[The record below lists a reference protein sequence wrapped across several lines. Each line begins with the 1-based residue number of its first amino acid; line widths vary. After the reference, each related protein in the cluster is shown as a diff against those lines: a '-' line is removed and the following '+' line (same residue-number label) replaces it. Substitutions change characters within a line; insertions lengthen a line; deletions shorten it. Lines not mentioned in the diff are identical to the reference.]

1 MATFRLRR
9 FSNPEV
15 LRAIAPRRLIAF
27 LQPHRT
33 FFEARG
39 LVFPRAP
46 SAGPID
52 YEALVGLFMDPGA
65 GLPKDLLDALFL
77 VDEMA
82 TPHGMDALLDTPGLS
97 PGRGR

>member
-15 LRAIAPRRLIAF
+15 LRAIAPRRLITF

-46 SAGPID
+46 STGPIN
-52 YEALVGLFMDPGA
+52 
-65 GLPKDLLDALFL
+65 
-77 VDEMA
+77 
-82 TPHGMDALLDTPGLS
+82 
-97 PGRGR
+97 